1 MSKISSSINKQLKN
15 TVIWRSYST
24 ALGNLFRTSKSP
36 IKHPNFPT
44 PNAPVLGFSKTLSLK
59 HSNSFSYTRLLL
71 NLSFSSSHG
80 GVTISSPHINNRHIS
95 SSDVNV
101 GAPNI
106 KKEHLLISIPVR
118 AYFMFNRIDLKGL
131 MADNQA
137 NLIPQTS
144 GMTSMLFS
152 NLGIVI
158 PLDGVIAAFTELY
171 SERNKMRSYVMRK
184 RRMCRLV
191 GRANSTLAEIMVR
204 LGLFQR
210 LEIAS
215 VDNPNY
221 SQMWK
226 YLRDQFGM
234 EQKFVGLD
242 FYLKLMEVFMQFV
255 TTETTR
261 GWQLT
266 YSVLFISGYILI
278 KLSPLGGCSLFS
290 L

>member
-1 MSKISSSINKQLKN
+1 YEVKENSNLPTWMQGGLGYVMLQHLDNDGILVIS
-15 TVIWRSYST
+15 
-24 ALGNLFRTSKSP
+24 F
-36 IKHPNFPT
+36 
-44 PNAPVLGFSKTLSLK
+44 VLGQ
-59 HSNSFSYTRLLL
+59 
-71 NLSFSSSHG
+71 
-80 GVTISSPHINNRHIS
+80 
-95 SSDVNV
+95 
-101 GAPNI
+101 
-106 KKEHLLISIPVR
+106 SIALDYYVR
-118 AYFMFNRIDLKGL
+118 K
-131 MADNQA
+131 
-137 NLIPQTS
+137 
-144 GMTSMLFS
+144 
-152 NLGIVI
+152 
-158 PLDGVIAAFTELY
+158 LDGVIAAFTELY